1 MLVEFDVRVA
11 RGCSWLRVHR
21 FYSQIETD
29 DGMSWFLEKELAHRL
44 LLARLFEL
52 IEKWREEELQFHD
65 AVTAPGAP
73 LHC

>member
-1 MLVEFDVRVA
+1 M
-11 RGCSWLRVHR
+11 HR

-29 DGMSWFLEKELAHRL
+29 DGMSWFLEKGLAHRL

-65 AVTAPGAP
+65 AVTAHGAP
-73 LHC
+73 LP